1 MVAWVPIARTALKV
15 APVVLEVGRQLDKQ
29 LRPHVLAY
37 RLARDVDGY
46 VARWSGSEVPCWLV
60 FPSPD
65 EPPLRAF
72 PPVSASELET
82 AAASIA
88 PETLSHWSELPEAKL
103 AARGAAVAHSPKRA
117 ADKLRRVRPT
127 DDHGASRHHEI
138 LDAEVV
144 DIEVEGRG
152 RGPGRRRSAG
162 PSGLPT
168 PDPEERHDGPPP
180 PPVTS

>member
-65 EPPLRAF
+65 APPLRAF
-72 PPVSASELET
+72 PPVPPAELGT

-88 PETLSHWSELPEAKL
+88 PETLTHWSELPEAKL

-117 ADKLRRVRPT
+117 ADKLRRVRSDSSVP
-127 DDHGASRHHEI
+127 APEEI

-144 DIEVEGRG
+144 DVEVEGRG
-152 RGPGRRRSAG
+152 GGRRRAAD
-162 PSGLPT
+162 PEGLPSPQ
-168 PDPEERHDGPPP
+168 PDARHDGPPP
-180 PPVTS
+180 PPVP